1 MAEKAYA
8 AVLTKE
14 RHFDYRDVDIPEIG
28 PDEGLLRMEAAGLCG
43 TDFDQF
49 DGHFAGTVYGTL
61 PMTPGH
67 EILGW
72 IDRLGANA
80 AKRWGVKEGDRVIV
94 ETSIPC
100 GDCVPCQD
108 DRPIF
113 CDENMGYGIR
123 LGFDRVP
130 HLWGGYASHLYLHPK
145 SRLHKVPADIPT
157 DAMSLFNPLS
167 NAVRWAAV
175 KPNLKAGQT
184 IVIEGPG
191 QRGLLSVVVAREL
204 GAEKIIVTGT
214 DADENRLKLARQF
227 GATATIN
234 VEKEDPVERVLEITD
249 GRKVDV
255 VLDVS
260 AGATDPVLQGI
271 EMIRKGGTFIVA
283 GVKTHNALNNF
294 YTDKLLFNEIA
305 MLGVLS
311 SDWSDTA
318 KAVELLKAH
327 WQELK
332 VLCTHAYP
340 IGEAEKAVR
349 VLGREIE
356 DGGDPVHIYLDTTI
370 AP

>member
-1 MAEKAYA
+1 M
-8 AVLTKE
+8 
-14 RHFDYRDVDIPEIG
+14 
-28 PDEGLLRMEAAGLCG
+28 
-43 TDFDQF
+43 
-49 DGHFAGTVYGTL
+49 
-61 PMTPGH
+61 
-67 EILGW
+67 
-72 IDRLGANA
+72 
-80 AKRWGVKEGDRVIV
+80 
-94 ETSIPC
+94 
-100 GDCVPCQD
+100 PCQD

-123 LGFDRVP
+123 LGFDRIP

-145 SRLHKVPADIPT
+145 SRLHKVPNDIPT

-167 NAVRWAAV
+167 NAVRWVAA
-175 KPNLKAGQT
+175 KPNLKAGQS

-191 QRGLLSVVVAREL
+191 QRGLLSVIVAREL
-204 GAEKIIVTGT
+204 GAENIIVTGT
-214 DADENRLKLARQF
+214 STDENRLKVARQF

-234 VEKEDPVERVLEITD
+234 VEKEDPVERVIELTD

-260 AGATDPVLQGI
+260 AGSTEPILQGI
-271 EMIRKGGTFIVA
+271 EMIRKGGTFVVA
-283 GVKTHNALNNF
+283 GVKTHNALNDF
-294 YTDKLLFNEIA
+294 YTDKLIFNEIS

-311 SDWSDTA
+311 SDWTDTA
-318 KAVELLKAH
+318 KAVEILKEH

-332 VLCTHAYP
+332 VLCTHSYP

-349 VLGREIE
+349 VLGREID